1 MISEQDKKYLL
12 SLTPDDIT
20 YDLLVDLYSDRVEK
34 NKDGKMVVKP
44 ARFNT
49 YDEFILNPGEYFNT
63 EKITTNVG
71 LFIFNKFIIE
81 EDFSKVVGYVNFPVD
96 SGAVRKIESKM
107 SDALL
112 NDEIKVEQMVKYLN
126 KFQWL
131 SMYVHHILAGSFTMK
146 GLKPIPEV
154 VKRRDQ
160 LLKEHADEIADGKVE
175 VMARIE
181 KELVEQAKAILKD
194 DPSTDLYNSGA
205 RGSFGN
211 NYKAI
216 SIMKGPV
223 YDPISGKY
231 KLIEA
236 NYMEGLKKTDI
247 PQSASSVV
255 AGAYPKAV
263 GTATGGYQAKS
274 LSAALQAVELDKAG
288 SDCGSKGYIEV
299 TMKAS
304 QTKDFLYRYII
315 ENGKYVLLEPETI
328 GKYVGKKV
336 KMRSPMYCVGKK
348 LCRRCAGLMYEKL
361 GITSVGMTASR
372 AASTLMNLSMK
383 KFHDSSVKM
392 EPIDIVNITA
402 N

>member
-1 MISEQDKKYLL
+1 MVSEQDKQYLL
-12 SLTPDDIT
+12 SLKPEDIT
-20 YDLLVDLYSDRVEK
+20 YDLLIDLLSDKIEK
-34 NKDGKMVVKP
+34 NKDGKMVEKK

-49 YDEFILNPGEYFNT
+49 YDEFVLNSGEYFNK

-81 EDFSKVVGYVNFPVD
+81 EDFSDIIGYINHALD
-96 SGAVRKIESKM
+96 SGAVRKMESKM

-112 NDEIKVEQMVKYLN
+112 NDIITDDQMVKYLN

-131 SMYVHHILAGSFTMK
+131 SMYLHHIIAGSFTMK

-154 VKRRDQ
+154 IKRRDQ
-160 LLKEHADEIADGKVE
+160 LLKEHAKDISEGKVE
-175 VMARIE
+175 VMAAIE
-181 KELVEQAKAILKD
+181 KELVEQAKTILKD

-205 RGSFGN
+205 RGSFSN

-263 GTATGGYQAKS
+263 GTATGGHQAKS
-274 LSAALQAVELDKAG
+274 LSAALQAVELDKPN

-299 TMKAS
+299 TIKPS

-315 ENGKYVLLEPETI
+315 EGDKYILLEPENI
-328 GKYVGKKV
+328 NKYVGRKL
-336 KMRSPMYCVGKK
+336 KMRSPMYCIGKK

-392 EPIDIVNITA
+392 EPIDINNITIS
-402 N
+402 

>member
-12 SLTPDDIT
+12 SLEPKDIT
-20 YDLLVDLYSDRVEK
+20 YDLLVELFADHASY
-34 NKDGKMVVKP
+34 KDGKIVVNH
-44 ARFNT
+44 ARFET
-49 YDEFILNPGEYFNT
+49 SDEFILEKGEYFNSD
-63 EKITTNVG
+63 KITTNIG

-81 EDFSKVVGYVNFPVD
+81 TDLKHVTGYINTPVNKK
-96 SGAVRKIESKM
+96 AVKSIESKI

-112 NDEIKVEQMVKYLN
+112 NDTINTEVMATYLN

-131 SMYVHHILAGSFTMK
+131 AMKFHHVIAGSFTMK
-146 GLKPIPEV
+146 GLKPIPSI
-154 VKRRDQ
+154 VKEKEK
-160 LLKEHADEIADGKVE
+160 LLKEHKKDIEEGKVE
-175 VMARIE
+175 VMASIE
-181 KELVEQAKAILKD
+181 KKLVNQAKEILKD

-205 RGSFGN
+205 RGSFEN

-216 SIMKGPV
+216 SIIKGPV

-236 NYMEGLKKTDI
+236 NYMEGLNKTDI

-263 GTATGGYQAKS
+263 GTAKGGYQSKS
-274 LSAALQAVELDKAG
+274 LSAALQAVELDKKG
-288 SDCGSKGYIEV
+288 SNCGSKGYITV
-299 TMKAS
+299 TLKPGNK
-304 QTKDFLYRYII
+304 KDFLYRYII
-315 ENGKYVLLEPETI
+315 EGEKLVLLDSETI
-328 GKYVGKKV
+328 DKYIGKTV
-336 KMRSPMYCVGKK
+336 KMRSPMYCVSKK
-348 LCRRCAGLMYEKL
+348 LCRTCAGLMYEKL

-392 EPIDIVNITA
+392 EPVDIPNITV
-402 N
+402 